1 MRDNGFT
8 PVGVGR
14 ALYLPPTNS
23 RISFGSS
30 TLERIGDRWFQRF
43 AGAVL
48 IEARK
53 QIYEARPVRPKKVA
67 RTRPVLVTLPQVAR
81 REPPAG

>member
-1 MRDNGFT
+1 M
-8 PVGVGR
+8 GVGR

-23 RISFGSS
+23 RTLLGSAQ

-53 QIYEARPVRPKKVA
+53 QIYEARPARPKKVA